1 MSQDNLSDIR
11 KQIDLIDHDLLAL
24 LSQRA
29 DLVHEVG
36 VIKKREGLQ
45 IYAPEREQALLERLI
60 SINQGRL
67 PEKSI
72 RAIYREIM
80 SAALALEEDLKIAY
94 LGPEG
99 TWTHQAAIKK
109 FGHSVAYSPQPNF
122 SDVFDQVERRQ
133 ADYGVVPIENSTE
146 GSVSHTLDL
155 FVDSSLHI
163 CSQIL
168 LRIENCLMAAIP
180 REEIKTLYSHPQV
193 FGQCRTWILKHFPTA
208 DLVEVSSTTKA
219 AALAKEKA
227 IEGAAALGGALAAE
241 LHDLT
246 LLETSIQD
254 RATNTTR
261 FLVIGE
267 KTCPPTGNDRT
278 SILFAI
284 DHRPGSL
291 VHALQ
296 AFEHLQINLSKIESR
311 PSKRK
316 DWEYIFH
323 VDLTGHHEDENV
335 SKALKEL
342 STHCSLVK
350 ILGSYPD
357 SGE

>member
-1 MSQDNLSDIR
+1 MNLDDIR
-11 KQIDLIDHDLLAL
+11 KRIDAIDHQLLDL

-36 VIKKREGLQ
+36 VVKKRDGLQ
-45 IYAPEREQALLERLI
+45 IYAPDREQALLKRLVEM
-60 SINQGRL
+60 NQGRL

-80 SAALALEEDLKIAY
+80 SAALALEDHLRIAY

-109 FGHSVAYSPQPNF
+109 FGHSVDYLPQPNF
-122 SDVFDQVERRQ
+122 ADVFDQVTRRL

-146 GSVSHTLDL
+146 GAVSHTLDL
-155 FVDSSLHI
+155 FVDSPLHI
-163 CSQIL
+163 CAQIL
-168 LRIENCLMAAIP
+168 LRIEHGLMAAIP
-180 REEIKTLYSHPQV
+180 RGDIKTLYSHPQV
-193 FGQCRTWILKHFPTA
+193 FGQCRAWIHQNMPHA

-219 AALAKEKA
+219 AEIARDRAA
-227 IEGAAALGGALAAE
+227 EGAAALGSALAAE
-241 LHDLT
+241 MYGLN
-246 LLETSIQD
+246 LLEETIQD

-284 DHRPGSL
+284 HDRPGSL
-291 VHALQ
+291 VSALK
-296 AFEHLQINLSKIESR
+296 AFDQFHINMSKIESR
-311 PSKRK
+311 PSKRR
-316 DWEYIFH
+316 DWEYIFY
-323 VDLTGHHEDENV
+323 VDLAGHCEDPAV
-335 SKALKEL
+335 AQALAEL
-342 STHCSLVK
+342 DEHCSMIKL
-350 ILGSYPD
+350 LGSYPD